1 LAELEPP
8 VIACVLRTFDVRG
21 ANDAALVLTAVGIDN
36 RVEQDGA
43 DWCLLVPGSLADRA
57 RVELERYRA
66 ENRPPAPRKTFV
78 PVDRGW
84 FGVAGFLLIIWML
97 PALESTLALGW
108 DWREIGAMRPEA
120 IRAGEWWRTLT
131 ALTLHAD
138 LGHIVANSAF
148 GIVFGLFVGRLLGS
162 GIGWLLVVIAGA
174 FGNAIDAAV
183 QGDEF
188 SSIGA
193 STAVFAALGLS
204 AAFVWRRGYY
214 RGIGWRRTAA
224 PMFAAFA
231 LLAYTGVGDEH
242 VDVVA
247 HFAGFFCGVISGLVA
262 SLAPVE
268 RLGVNAQRVAGA
280 LAIVIVVAAWF
291 LAGTAHG

>member
-1 LAELEPP
+1 MTEIGASA
-8 VIACVLRTFDVRG
+8 IACVLRTVDARAV
-21 ANDAALVLTAVGIDN
+21 NDAALVLTAVGIDN

-43 DWCLLVPGSLADRA
+43 EWCLLVARA
-57 RVELERYRA
+57 ALERANAELERYRA
-66 ENRPPAPRKTFV
+66 ENRPAPPRRTFV

-84 FGVAGFLLIIWML
+84 FGVAGFLLIIWTL

-108 DWREIGAMRPEA
+108 DWREIGAMRSDA
-120 IRAGEWWRTLT
+120 VRAGEWWRTIT

-138 LGHIVANSAF
+138 LGHIVANSMF
-148 GIVFGLFVGRLLGS
+148 GVVFGLFAGRLLGS
-162 GIGWLLVVIAGA
+162 GIGWLLVVIAAA
-174 FGNAIDAAV
+174 FGNAIDAIV
-183 QGDEF
+183 QSDDF

-193 STAVFAALGLS
+193 STAVFAALGLA

-231 LLAYTGVGDEH
+231 LLAYTGIGDEH

-247 HFAGFFCGVISGLVA
+247 HFAGFFCGVLAGVLA
-262 SLAPVE
+262 ALAPVE
-268 RLGVNAQRVAGA
+268 RSSTGAQRVAA
-280 LAIVIVVAAWF
+280 AFAIAIVVVAWIF
-291 LAGTAHG
+291 AGAAHG